1 MKFQQL
7 IKFIRD
13 CDYKMPG
20 ALFLVLCALVFVIL
34 TVGITDLVRGLG
46 RG

>member
-20 ALFLVLCALVFVIL
+20 AWFLVLVALAFVLL
-34 TVGITDLVRGLG
+34 TLGITDLVRSLG